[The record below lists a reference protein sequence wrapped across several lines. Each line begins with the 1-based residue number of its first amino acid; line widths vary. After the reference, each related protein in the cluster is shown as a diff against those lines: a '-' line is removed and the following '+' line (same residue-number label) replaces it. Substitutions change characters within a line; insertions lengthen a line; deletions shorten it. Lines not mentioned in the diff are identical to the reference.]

1 MGLTLLYR
9 TLLWCWSINIL
20 FWRITNIYVS

>member
-20 FWRITNIYVS
+20 F